1 MAHSKK
7 AAASKRAPPP
17 RAADYT
23 KSFLKDWERLS
34 RSGRHDLHRLKA
46 AMLLLIARDAPLG
59 AEYLDHALTG
69 DWLGYRE
76 RHIGGDFLLIYEVEA
91 AGQPGM
97 VVFVRTGTHAELF
110 E

>member
-7 AAASKRAPPP
+7 TAASKRAPPP

-23 KSFLKDWERLS
+23 KSFLKGWERLS
-34 RSGRHDLHRLKA
+34 QSGRYDLHRLKA
-46 AMLLLIARDAPLG
+46 VMLLLIARDAPLG
-59 AEYLDHALTG
+59 AECLDHALAG

-76 RHIGGDFLLIYEVEA
+76 SHVGGDFLLIYEVEA